1 MITSQKAPL
10 RAAKRIVS
18 VGAALGIALAL
29 GTTAASTAAATPAH
43 QVARS
48 SPADGGHGHHHD
60 HDHHDGGGCSG
71 LLVLLCN

>member
-29 GTTAASTAAATPAH
+29 GTAAASTAAATPAAMNTAAV
-43 QVARS
+43 QS
-48 SPADGGHGHHHD
+48 SPAHGGHGD
-60 HDHHDGGGCSG
+60 DGGCSG